1 MLNRLRVELTGRILK
16 GQYGVRQQ
24 FINDGINVS
33 FDSTS
38 KYLTCG
44 VYSTSA
50 DKRIFSAGKPSIPSD
65 RQKRTTA
72 ALLAS
77 AFVANSCMVICSTS
91 LAFARMYSATF
102 SLILAIHLSLAQF
115 AKSYFPAIKPAPT
128 NAGIIGMK
136 IFPIFRKK
144 FLNGLSFFFLSC
156 AFICAICAC
165 NCSAEVAIFLIL
177 I

>member
-1 MLNRLRVELTGRILK
+1 MPQKTAFSDFVVMAPANKWRSEIAYTFLPYPININNLCLLNRLRVELTGRILK

-44 VYSTSA
+44 VFSTSA
-50 DKRIFSAGKPSIPSD
+50 DKRIFSARKPSIPSD

-91 LAFARMYSATF
+91 LALARMYSATF
-102 SLILAIHLSLAQF
+102 FSDSGNSF
-115 AKSYFPAIKPAPT
+115 KSVYHS
-128 NAGIIGMK
+128 
-136 IFPIFRKK
+136 
-144 FLNGLSFFFLSC
+144 SF
-156 AFICAICAC
+156 
-165 NCSAEVAIFLIL
+165 
-177 I
+177 